1 MGLRLRIL
9 VHRAGVLMASAVAK
23 KEPAK
28 PVGRKKALL
37 QPDLEQTL
45 LDYIRI
51 GTPVRV
57 AVASAGVSERSFYS
71 WVNRGRAERER
82 LATVKGAKQNAS
94 EVVFVQFLQSVERA
108 KAEAITKKV
117 AVIAKSGNDGD
128 WRAAAWWLERQMP
141 EEFGKT
147 DRVEIGGTNGE
158 AIKIQVE
165 IGDLENKI
173 AKVLAIR
180 KK

>member
-1 MGLRLRIL
+1 MEKNNGTT
-9 VHRAGVLMASAVAK
+9 VAK

-28 PVGRKKALL
+28 APAKKSAGRKTALL

-57 AVASAGVSERSFYS
+57 AVASAGVSNQTFYS
-71 WVNRGRAERER
+71 WVNRGIAERER
-82 LATVKGAKQNAS
+82 MKMIKDAKNNPS
-94 EVVFVQFLQSVERA
+94 EVIFLEFLDKVERA

-158 AIKIQVE
+158 PIKIQVE
-165 IGDLENKI
+165 IGELENKI

>member
-1 MGLRLRIL
+1 MTT
-9 VHRAGVLMASAVAK
+9 AVQK

-28 PVGRKKALL
+28 PKKNAGRKTALL
-37 QPDLEQTL
+37 QPHMEQTL

-51 GTPVRV
+51 GTPVRI
-57 AVASAGVSERSFYS
+57 AVTTAGVSEQTFYS
-71 WVNRGRAERER
+71 WINRGMAERER
-82 LATVKGAKQNAS
+82 LKLVKGAKENPT
-94 EVVFVQFLQSVERA
+94 EVVFLKFLEQVEQA
-108 KAEAITKKV
+108 KAEAVTKKV

-141 EEFGKT
+141 EEFGRT

-158 AIKIQVE
+158 PIKIQVE
-165 IGDLENKI
+165 MGELENKI

-180 KK
+180 KR

>member
-1 MGLRLRIL
+1 
-9 VHRAGVLMASAVAK
+9 MASAVAK
-23 KEPAK
+23 KEPAEPAK
-28 PVGRKKALL
+28 KRGRKTALMNR
-37 QPDLEQTL
+37 DLEQTL

-51 GTPVRV
+51 GTPVRI
-57 AVASAGVSERSFYS
+57 AVTTAGVSNQTFYS
-71 WVNRGRAERER
+71 WINRGLAERER
-82 LATVKGAKQNAS
+82 LKMVKGAKKNPS
-94 EVVFVQFLQSVERA
+94 EVIFLDFLDKVERA

-117 AVIAKSGNDGD
+117 AVIAKSGNEGD

-141 EEFGKT
+141 DEFGKT

-165 IGDLENKI
+165 MGELENKI
-173 AKVLAIR
+173 ARVLAIR

>member
-1 MGLRLRIL
+1 MTT
-9 VHRAGVLMASAVAK
+9 AVQK

-28 PVGRKKALL
+28 PKKTAGRKTLL
-37 QPDLEQTL
+37 LDTVIEQTL

-51 GTPVRV
+51 GTPIRV
-57 AVASAGVSERSFYS
+57 AVASAGIAEKSFYS
-71 WVNRGRAERER
+71 WMARGLAERER
-82 LATVKGAKQNAS
+82 LSLVKDAKENPT
-94 EVVFVQFLQSVERA
+94 EVIFLQFLQQVERA

-141 EEFGKT
+141 DEFGKT
-147 DRVEIGGTNGE
+147 DRVEIGGTDGG

-165 IGDLENKI
+165 MGELENKI

>member
-1 MGLRLRIL
+1 
-9 VHRAGVLMASAVAK
+9 MASAVAK

-28 PVGRKKALL
+28 PVKTAGRKTVLL
-37 QPDLEQTL
+37 DVVKEQTL

-51 GTPVRV
+51 GTPVRK
-57 AVASAGVSERSFYS
+57 AVTASGIAEKTFYNWMS
-71 WVNRGRAERER
+71 RGLAERER
-82 LATVKGAKQNAS
+82 QALLPNAKNS
-94 EVVFVQFLQSVERA
+94 PTEVVFLQFLQRVEQAR
-108 KAEAITKKV
+108 AEAIMKKV

-128 WRAAAWWLERQMP
+128 WRAAAWWLERQVP

-147 DRVEIGGTNGE
+147 DKIEIGGTNGE

-165 IGDLENKI
+165 IGELENKI